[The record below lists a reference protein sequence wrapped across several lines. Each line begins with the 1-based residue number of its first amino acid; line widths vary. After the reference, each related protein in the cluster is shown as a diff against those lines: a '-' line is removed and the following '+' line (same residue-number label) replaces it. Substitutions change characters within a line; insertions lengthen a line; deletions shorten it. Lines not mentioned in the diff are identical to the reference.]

1 MYPDIEDVPL
11 GTDEHKDDH
20 TATMHVPALHGSH
33 RVLMVAAF
41 MCAFLRAYV
50 ADGCKVAAAL
60 LLEDN
65 YGWSVRWIGV
75 AIGLTFC
82 TSFIASK
89 FFDQSNLNALVR
101 IGSLCPIIGSLLMSS
116 MSCDVLT
123 VSHTQCPALLLS
135 GDLIVFSL
143 LYNAES
149 IIHGIAMSHVEPDG
163 SLLNASNVTLVNTF
177 LTDGLGRFFGPWL
190 ARVITDN
197 GSQDIYAVQQ
207 IAGIMLFVIAAE
219 VVLATSVV
227 GIDAIEHLPVASMSP
242 TLLSVDHAHVDTPF
256 LRGQSQNVKRIL
268 HFLRR

>member
-1 MYPDIEDVPL
+1 M
-11 GTDEHKDDH
+11 T
-20 TATMHVPALHGSH
+20 
-33 RVLMVAAF
+33 
-41 MCAFLRAYV
+41 
-50 ADGCKVAAAL
+50 
-60 LLEDN
+60 
-65 YGWSVRWIGV
+65 
-75 AIGLTFC
+75 
-82 TSFIASK
+82 
-89 FFDQSNLNALVR
+89 
-101 IGSLCPIIGSLLMSS
+101 
-116 MSCDVLT
+116 
-123 VSHTQCPALLLS
+123 
-135 GDLIVFSL
+135 
-143 LYNAES
+143 
-149 IIHGIAMSHVEPDG
+149 HVEPDG
-163 SLLNASNVTLVNTF
+163 SLLDASNVTLMNTF